1 MAEVFKVVPLW
12 HRDSFLLANKI
23 LDPHFSASGRAS
35 VINEDK
41 GWYLDKNTNERD
53 YIIHID

>member
-12 HRDSFLLANKI
+12 HRDSFLLANEI
-23 LDPHFSASGRAS
+23 LDPHFSASGGAS